1 MQENISDDVDMCET
15 QIEVN
20 FEMHVQDIVARLGN
34 PNKQHVGK
42 HLRSLYF
49 LNYFQLGFDLGFSTN
64 EHRLQ

>member
-1 MQENISDDVDMCET
+1 MQENKYDDAGLSET

-20 FEMHVQDIVARLGN
+20 FEMHVEDIVARLGN

-42 HLRSLYF
+42 HLTSLYF

>member
-1 MQENISDDVDMCET
+1 
-15 QIEVN
+15 
-20 FEMHVQDIVARLGN
+20 MHVEDIVARLGN

-42 HLRSLYF
+42 HHTSLYF